1 MTNPQALTSTI
12 TPYFTVADAEI
23 LIRFLTDL
31 FDATLVKEDRYESGK
46 IQHARL
52 RIGDAL
58 IMLNESSEDYP
69 ANISQMHIKVDDT
82 DATFEKAMKLGASP
96 LMPPNLRPHGERMA
110 GIKDPCGNIWWIA
123 SEPKGAVDP

>member
-1 MTNPQALTSTI
+1 MQDPQAPNSTI
-12 TPYFTVADAEI
+12 TPYFTVADADL
-23 LIRFLTDL
+23 LIQFLTKL
-31 FDATLVKEDRYESGK
+31 FDAKLVKEDRYESGK

-58 IMLNESSEDYP
+58 IMLNESSVDYP
-69 ANISQMHIKVDDT
+69 ANISQMHIRVDDT
-82 DATFEKAMKLGASP
+82 DAAFERAMKLGASP

-123 SEPKGAVDP
+123 SEPKGVFDQ